1 MEWTEEG
8 IILSVLRRGESSGVI
23 TLLTR
28 ERGKHAGLIRSLVDK
43 SLRGLYQPGNLVH
56 AEWRARLEEHLGFYK
71 CEMITAYSAPL
82 LNDGDRLA
90 GLSSVCALV
99 DSALPERE
107 AHPKLYSRFLDLLG
121 YLSGPDWP
129 AHYIAFE
136 LDLLSDLGFGLDLSH
151 CAATGDIKDLVYV
164 SPKTGRAVSAV
175 AGEPYKERLL
185 ELPRFLTNR
194 SGNSAEI
201 TSEAMSQGFHLTGFF
216 LERHV
221 FQPHNRKIPQARS
234 RLVER
239 LTNRLRTNAKS

>member
-43 SLRGLYQPGNLVH
+43 SRRGVYQPGNLVH

-90 GLSSVCALV
+90 GLSAACALV

-107 AHPKLYSRFLDLLG
+107 DHPKLFGRFLDLLT
-121 YLSGPDWP
+121 YLSGPDWS
-129 AHYIAFE
+129 AHYVAFE

-151 CAATGDIKDLVYV
+151 CAVTGDSRNLVYV
-164 SPKTGRAVSAV
+164 SPKTGRAVSSE

-185 ELPRFLTNR
+185 ELPGFLTNR
-194 SGNSAEI
+194 GLDSAAI
-201 TSEAMSQGFHLTGFF
+201 TPEALNQGLRLTEFF

-221 FQPHNRKIPQARS
+221 FHPHGRKIPQARS

-239 LTNRLRTNAKS
+239 LSNRLRTNAKS

>member
-28 ERGKHAGLIRSLVDK
+28 DRGKHAGLIRSLVDK
-43 SLRGLYQPGNLVH
+43 ARRGVYQPGNLVH

-71 CEMITAYSAPL
+71 CEIITAYSAPL

-90 GLSSVCALV
+90 GLSAACALV

-107 AHPKLYSRFLDLLG
+107 AHPKLFSRFLDLLK

-129 AHYIAFE
+129 AYYVAFE

-151 CAATGDIKDLVYV
+151 CAVSGDTKELVYV
-164 SPKTGRAVSAV
+164 SPKTGRAVSAG

-185 ELPRFLTNR
+185 ALPGFLTNR
-194 SGNSAEI
+194 GASPVKI
-201 TSEAMSQGFHLTGFF
+201 TPESLNQGLHLTEFF

-221 FQPHNRKIPQARS
+221 FHPHGRKIPQARS

-239 LTNRLRTNAKS
+239 LTKKANNKR